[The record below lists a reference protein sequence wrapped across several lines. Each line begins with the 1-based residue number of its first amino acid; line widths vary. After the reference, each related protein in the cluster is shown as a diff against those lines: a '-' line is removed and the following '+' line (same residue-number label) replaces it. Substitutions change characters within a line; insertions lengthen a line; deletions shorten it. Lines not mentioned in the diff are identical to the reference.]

1 MFSCEFY
8 ELFKNIYF
16 KKHLRTPGS
25 KTPVRDILF
34 NKVASLTPWRPS
46 VLERDP
52 STGIFL

>member
-1 MFSCEFY
+1 MFFCEFY

-25 KTPVRDILF
+25 KTPVQEILF

-46 VLERDP
+46 VLERDL
-52 STGIFL
+52 SIGIFL